1 MQFAASVAP
10 ATPEYVPATQFTHTV
25 EELAPATPEYVPAA
39 QFTHTVEELAPTVVE
54 YVPATQL
61 VHMLAPATLEY
72 VEAGHMVHANEPTTL
87 LAPATLEYV
96 EAGHRV
102 HANEPT
108 MFLKLPAAHAVHV
121 PPSEPV
127 YPKLHL
133 QAASAELVLGE
144 VELPGHVRQVVAAT
158 IPEYVPA
165 AQSVH
170 AALPVVVLYF
180 PTPHPTHVPPSG
192 PVYPALQ
199 TLLHAYVSKYN
210 GTATSP
216 HGLYSHIASAAVRT
230 RLYILKSSIF
240 ITSGFN
246 NSVRPVVPQGSAL

>member
-1 MQFAASVAP
+1 MV
-10 ATPEYVPATQFTHTV
+10 
-25 EELAPATPEYVPAA
+25 EYVPAA
-39 QFTHTVEELAPTVVE
+39 QFTHTVEELAPAVVE
-54 YVPATQL
+54 YVPAAQFTHT
-61 VHMLAPATLEY
+61 VEELAPAVVEY
-72 VEAGHMVHANEPTTL
+72 VPAAQFTHTVGE

-165 AQSVH
+165 AQLVH
-170 AALPVVVLYF
+170 ATLPVVVLYF
-180 PTPHPTHVPPSG
+180 PAVHATHVPPSG

-246 NSVRPVVPQGSAL
+246 NSVRPVVPQGSSL